1 MKPDQPPTMLPDEV
15 QRRSSLVLR
24 TLPILLIPFG
34 VAIAVATILRFTLA
48 DQLAALERPDE
59 QGFPLIPVV
68 VIIIFFTS
76 LIMLVRL
83 GKPTVS
89 ALVLIGGWTLFTTVA
104 ALQNGVTSLWPALL
118 IMPICAAGLLL
129 DGAASVSLAALAT
142 LLVGSMAWLESR
154 GLLPDREPL
163 PAIISSIAPL
173 LGVAFWMMMFWTIA
187 ALTSLLAGNLQR
199 ALQQSRAQA
208 QDLAALSQELE
219 ARVAAQTAELATRAA
234 RAEALY
240 EVTRALTSTL
250 DLPEVLALIAEQ
262 AAQLLR
268 FRSSQVLLDQPER
281 GGFTLV
287 GSYNLGAGSWSGP
300 FDDDAEEALRQALE
314 GRQPMALALAGT
326 GALVLP
332 MHHTNQVAGL
342 LVLLDPRESVPPGPD
357 ELALAA
363 QLADQAAVAVA
374 NAQLLARS
382 RESATV
388 EERARLAREIHD
400 TLAQGL
406 TGIIVQIGA
415 AQRAL
420 SAAPEEAGR
429 HLDLGQRMARE
440 SLAEARASVWN
451 LRAPALSHGELIA
464 AIQRLAAHPVRPD
477 LLVIVE
483 QTGALRRLPAS
494 VETALLRVCQEALT
508 NVAKHSAATQAT
520 ICLDYGPEAVRL
532 TISDNGPGFDQY
544 VLEHGGGAG
553 LALGFGLQGMRERL
567 GSLGGALTL
576 RTSAGAQVEAT
587 VPYAQEQPAGA
598 PAREHA

>member
-1 MKPDQPPTMLPDEV
+1 
-15 QRRSSLVLR
+15 
-24 TLPILLIPFG
+24 
-34 VAIAVATILRFTLA
+34 
-48 DQLAALERPDE
+48 
-59 QGFPLIPVV
+59 
-68 VIIIFFTS
+68 
-76 LIMLVRL
+76 
-83 GKPTVS
+83 
-89 ALVLIGGWTLFTTVA
+89 
-104 ALQNGVTSLWPALL
+104 
-118 IMPICAAGLLL
+118 
-129 DGAASVSLAALAT
+129 LAT

-154 GLLPDREPL
+154 GLLPEREPL
-163 PAIISSIAPL
+163 PEILVRVAPL
-173 LGVAFWMMMFWTIA
+173 LGVAFWVMMFWTIA

-219 ARVAAQTAELATRAA
+219 GRVAAQTAELATRTA

-262 AAQLLR
+262 AAQLLK

-287 GSYNLGAGSWSGP
+287 GSYNLGAGAGNSLGAGP
-300 FDDDAEEALRQALE
+300 FDDDDEEALRQALE
-314 GRQPMALALAGT
+314 GRQPLTLALAET
-326 GALVLP
+326 SALVLP

-342 LVLLDPRESVPPGPD
+342 LVLLDPREAAPPGPD
-357 ELALAA
+357 DLALAA

-420 SAAPEEAGR
+420 SAAPEEASS

-451 LRAPALSHGELIA
+451 LRAPALSHAELIA
-464 AIQRLAAHPVRPD
+464 AIRRLAAHPVRPD
-477 LLVIVE
+477 LQVTVE
-483 QTGALRRLPAS
+483 QRGELRRLPAS

-508 NVAKHSAATQAT
+508 NVAKHSPATAAT
-520 ICLDYGPEAVRL
+520 IRLDYGPEAVRL
-532 TISDNGPGFDQY
+532 TVSDNGPGFDSY

-567 GSLGGALTL
+567 GSFGGALTL
-576 RTSAGAQVEAT
+576 RSDGGAQVEAT
-587 VPYAQEQPAGA
+587 VPYEQAGA